1 MRLESLAAWASGPG
15 RGERVELVCDEH
27 PDPARGARGWCVV
40 AAPGCL
46 TDLPLAV
53 PFELLACGVARVAL
67 RWDGCARPEE
77 GEGCRRDWE
86 WLACAAHIELEEPSV
101 GRARREVWDARQMPT
116 LERRGL
122 LGLGRR
128 PAEPR
133 DQWRPDTSA
142 SWHLRL
148 RSVLRELGA
157 SAPEM
162 SDAEDSSATGSGIS
176 LQADGCIASGQCVQ
190 ACPNGALTLSSGD
203 SRSALLFDPSACDG
217 CRRCIDFCDA
227 HALAAGPRLPWTAL
241 LTDEQRLLSETRT
254 ARCERCRSAF
264 VPTSNPHLCAVCEAR
279 RANPFGSFLPPEAV
293 ARLARR
299 DGDSGRPPPLG

>member
-101 GRARREVWDARQMPT
+101 GRARREVWSARGMPT

-128 PAEPR
+128 AATATQ
-133 DQWRPDTSA
+133 QWRPDTSA
-142 SWHLRL
+142 TWHLRL

-157 SAPEM
+157 SAPEAL
-162 SDAEDSSATGSGIS
+162 DTEDFSRPGIGID
-176 LQADGCIASGQCVQ
+176 LRADGCIASGQCVQ
-190 ACPNGALTLSSGD
+190 ACPNEALTLRAVGSTSTL
-203 SRSALLFDPSACDG
+203 SFDPSACDG

-227 HALAAGPRLPWTAL
+227 NALVAQGRLPWSVL
-241 LTDEQRLLSETRT
+241 LAEGESLLAQTRT
-254 ARCERCRSAF
+254 VRCERCRSAF

-279 RANPFGSFLPPEAV
+279 RANPFGSSLPPEAI